1 MPKKTYATRRIGLL
15 RIARD
20 YFLKMVN
27 TVMVAVTPATK
38 PETIAVSSELSSCF
52 WGGMRKEYDFSNA
65 VKNPYVKPAKT
76 AVTIRLDQETVDY
89 FKTLAAETTLPYQTL
104 INSYL
109 SECAKN
115 KRKLTLKWS

>member
-1 MPKKTYATRRIGLL
+1 MR
-15 RIARD
+15 
-20 YFLKMVN
+20 
-27 TVMVAVTPATK
+27 
-38 PETIAVSSELSSCF
+38 
-52 WGGMRKEYDFSNA
+52 GGNNMREEYDFSNA

-89 FKTLAAETTLPYQTL
+89 FKALAAETTLPYQTL

-109 SECAKN
+109 SECAKS